1 MSAPRRDILVIGLGN
16 PDRGDDG
23 IGPLAVKAL
32 SRRLPDGV
40 RVRIRS
46 GDALALVEDWKGA
59 DAVLV
64 VDAAALISRPGRIHR
79 IDAVR
84 ETLPRTLS
92 ASSTHD
98 FGLAE
103 AVDMARALDAL
114 PPQLILFAVEG
125 LSFAPGAAMTPE
137 VAAAAGAV
145 VVILLEEVR
154 LLQGN
159 PYEAAAPIA
168 SATGAAATH

>member
-1 MSAPRRDILVIGLGN
+1 MNAPRRGILVIGLGN

-32 SRRLPDGV
+32 SHRLPEGV
-40 RVRIRS
+40 RVLARS
-46 GDALALVEDWKGA
+46 GDALALVEDWKGV

-64 VDAAALISRPGRIHR
+64 VDAAALISQPGRIHR

-103 AVDMARALDAL
+103 AVDLARILDAL

-125 LSFAPGAAMTPE
+125 LSFAPGGAMTPE
-137 VAAAAGAV
+137 VAAAAEAV
-145 VVILLEEVR
+145 AKSVLDELR
-154 LLQGN
+154 LLQDRLCN
-159 PYEAAAPIA
+159 APRR
-168 SATGAAATH
+168 